1 MPRRSSRSD
10 RFVDR
15 PRLLA
20 AMGACR
26 EAITREMARME
37 INGPLY
43 YSASTV
49 LAAIDG
55 LALML
60 TGRRDYFHLKAHGGS
75 ATAEPAADE

>member
-15 PRLLA
+15 ARLLA
-20 AMGACR
+20 SMGACR
-26 EAITREMARME
+26 ETITREMARMQV
-37 INGPLY
+37 NGPLY

-55 LALML
+55 FALLL
-60 TGRRDYFHLKAHGGS
+60 TGERDYFHLKGHGGGDPRQG
-75 ATAEPAADE
+75 APK

>member
-15 PRLLA
+15 ARLLA
-20 AMGACR
+20 SMGACR
-26 EAITREMARME
+26 ETITREMARMQVG
-37 INGPLY
+37 GPLY

-55 LALML
+55 FALLL
-60 TGRRDYFHLKAHGGS
+60 TGERDYFHLKGHGSGDPGQS
-75 ATAEPAADE
+75 ESR